1 MKPSAPPLARPPPE
15 AYTPAP
21 GYPVAYN
28 PYDARA
34 PPTATFVT
42 VLPAP
47 PTVVAHRPGGD
58 DDDPHHRPFAGY
70 AHAASFAPA
79 FAEAAV
85 RRVFVRKV
93 FTLVAAML
101 LFTLAVSSA
110 FLFVPSVNLW
120 VVRNP
125 WLTWVAF
132 LGMFGAMLVLTCSP
146 TLRLRSPHDVVL
158 LAAFTV
164 FVAFF
169 VGVVSSFYSARAVAL
184 AVGIVSVLVFA
195 LALFAAQTR
204 VDFTT
209 MRAMLVALLL
219 GLILMGV
226 LSIWFYSEFLMVVYA
241 TLGAVLFSAYL
252 VMDPQSIMG
261 GKTYALGPEEHVLAA
276 VVVFLDVVNLF
287 LFILRLVG
295 FGSRD

>member
-1 MKPSAPPLARPPPE
+1 M
-15 AYTPAP
+15 
-21 GYPVAYN
+21 
-28 PYDARA
+28 
-34 PPTATFVT
+34 
-42 VLPAP
+42 
-47 PTVVAHRPGGD
+47 
-58 DDDPHHRPFAGY
+58 
-70 AHAASFAPA
+70 
-79 FAEAAV
+79 
-85 RRVFVRKV
+85 
-93 FTLVAAML
+93 
-101 LFTLAVSSA
+101 
-110 FLFVPSVNLW
+110 
-120 VVRNP
+120 
-125 WLTWVAF
+125 
-132 LGMFGAMLVLTCSP
+132 
-146 TLRLRSPHDVVL
+146 
-158 LAAFTV
+158 
-164 FVAFF
+164 
-169 VGVVSSFYSARAVAL
+169 

-226 LSIWFYSEFLMVVYA
+226 LSVWFYSEFLMVVYA

-252 VMDPQSIMG
+252 VMDLQSIMG